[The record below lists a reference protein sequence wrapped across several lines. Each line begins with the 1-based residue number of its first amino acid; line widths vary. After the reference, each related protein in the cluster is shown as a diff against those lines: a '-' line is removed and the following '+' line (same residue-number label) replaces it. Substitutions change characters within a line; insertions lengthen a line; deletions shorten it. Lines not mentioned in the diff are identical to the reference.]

1 MGVKRKG
8 KRSEW
13 QGQDRDGVVWILTV
27 EYYVK
32 GTRAHKLF
40 STIFH
45 LDLDFHNRGMWSA
58 ISVLP
63 SCSRHIHKVQI
74 EVLPDLAPHH

>member
-1 MGVKRKG
+1 MKRKR

-13 QGQDRDGVVWILTV
+13 QGQDRDGVVLILTV
-27 EYYVK
+27 EYYVR

-45 LDLDFHNRGMWSA
+45 LDLDFHNRGM
-58 ISVLP
+58 
-63 SCSRHIHKVQI
+63 
-74 EVLPDLAPHH
+74 